1 MYSTYLKIS
10 YKEFGKH
17 YDMLSEEQK
26 VKVIEIYWNNY

>member
-17 YDMLSEEQK
+17 YDTLTESEK
-26 VKVIEIYWNNY
+26 VRVIEIYWDNY